1 MVRMSATEGMEVI
14 GIGSVLV
21 ELLAVSV
28 RAYEGFLVNVTWPDL
43 IGWGCFYPPLLFF
56 PVFVPVI
63 PASGPEVPCDREVN
77 RA

>member
-28 RAYEGFLVNVTWPDL
+28 RAYEGFLVNVTWPD
-43 IGWGCFYPPLLFF
+43 
-56 PVFVPVI
+56 
-63 PASGPEVPCDREVN
+63 
-77 RA
+77 